1 MPRDGMQAVIRRHR
15 VQAVIRHPCYPVDSR
30 GGLRQQQIHDAG
42 FRNAADKR
50 PESEI
55 LMKPDNQTRTERLAE
70 QVANA
75 ILAGEFIPG
84 ARLDEQQ
91 LAQRFGVSRTPVRE
105 ALRQLATSGL
115 IDLRPRRGALVASV
129 TPDELETMFVAMA
142 EMEASCA
149 RLSALRMTPLERRRL
164 QALHESMA
172 EWVRASDPDAYADA
186 NQTFHLTIY
195 AGAHNSVV
203 ADFTAGL
210 RRRLAPFRRAQFRTV
225 GRLPRSYAEHAD
237 VVQAILAGDAAAA
250 HAAMLH
256 HVSLVEDAFDEFT
269 TSARLGA
276 T

>member
-1 MPRDGMQAVIRRHR
+1 LKATSVI
-15 VQAVIRHPCYPVDSR
+15 
-30 GGLRQQQIHDAG
+30 
-42 FRNAADKR
+42 
-50 PESEI
+50 
-55 LMKPDNQTRTERLAE
+55 KPDNQTRTERLAE

-91 LAQRFGVSRTPVRE
+91 LALRFGVSRTPVRE

-164 QALHESMA
+164 QAMQESMA
-172 EWVRASDPDAYADA
+172 ELVRDSDPDAYADA

-195 AGAHNSVV
+195 AGAHNTVV

-210 RRRLAPFRRAQFRTV
+210 RRRLAPFRRAQFRTL
-225 GRLPRSYAEHAD
+225 GRLPRSYAEHGA
-237 VVQAILAGDAAAA
+237 VVQAILAGDAATA

-269 TSARLGA
+269 TSARLA
-276 T
+276 TP

>member
-1 MPRDGMQAVIRRHR
+1 
-15 VQAVIRHPCYPVDSR
+15 
-30 GGLRQQQIHDAG
+30 
-42 FRNAADKR
+42 
-50 PESEI
+50 
-55 LMKPDNQTRTERLAE
+55 MKPDNQTRTERLAE

-75 ILAGEFIPG
+75 ILTGEFIPG

-164 QALHESMA
+164 QALQESMA
-172 EWVRASDPDAYADA
+172 SLVRDGDPDAYADA

-195 AGAHNSVV
+195 AGAHNSVI

-210 RRRLAPFRRAQFRTV
+210 RRRLAPFRRAQFKTL
-225 GRLPRSYAEHAD
+225 GRLPRSHAEHGT
-237 VVQAILAGDAAAA
+237 VVQAIMTGDAAAA
-250 HAAMLH
+250 HASMLH
-256 HVSLVEDAFDEFT
+256 HVSLVEDAFDAY
-269 TSARLGA
+269 SIAARQAGV
-276 T
+276 